1 MSASTFRHKS
11 CHWSALRSGSRA
23 LLGVLICTGLSIGCA
38 PDHGLE
44 PTNQGIRGTVHF
56 DGTWPDSILEIR
68 VAVFE
73 TYPVES
79 FFDLSGYSDSI
90 PLVCDS
96 SAYEVRLP
104 AGQYGVVAVVCRR
117 SSSWDA
123 TCLLGFYRD
132 AGEPET
138 PRPVTVNP
146 GMFAAGVDIFVDFHN
161 RSTTSKLRATPGKCF
176 KRDQ

>member
-1 MSASTFRHKS
+1 
-11 CHWSALRSGSRA
+11 
-23 LLGVLICTGLSIGCA
+23 LGPS
-38 PDHGLE
+38 D
-44 PTNQGIRGTVHF
+44 QGIRGTAHF
-56 DGTWPDSILEIR
+56 GGAWPDSILEVR

-90 PLVCDS
+90 PLACDS
-96 SAYEVRLP
+96 CAYEVRLP
-104 AGQYGVVAVVCRR
+104 AGQYGIVAVVCRR

-146 GMFAAGVDIFVDFHN
+146 GAFAAGVDIFVDFC
-161 RSTTSKLRATPGKCF
+161 SGSAASKLGRTPGRYF
-176 KRDQ
+176 KRGG

>member
-1 MSASTFRHKS
+1 MS
-11 CHWSALRSGSRA
+11 
-23 LLGVLICTGLSIGCA
+23 CA

-44 PTNQGIRGTVHF
+44 PTNQGIRGTVRF
-56 DGTWPDSILEIR
+56 DGTWPNGILEVR

-90 PLVCDS
+90 PVLCDS
-96 SAYEVRLP
+96 CAYEVRLP
-104 AGQYGVVAVVCRR
+104 AGQYGIVAVVCRR

-123 TCLLGFYRD
+123 TCLLGFYHD

-146 GMFAAGVDIFVDFHN
+146 GMFAAGVDIFVDFH
-161 RSTTSKLRATPGKCF
+161 SLSMTSKLRAIPGKCF
-176 KRDQ
+176 KRCE